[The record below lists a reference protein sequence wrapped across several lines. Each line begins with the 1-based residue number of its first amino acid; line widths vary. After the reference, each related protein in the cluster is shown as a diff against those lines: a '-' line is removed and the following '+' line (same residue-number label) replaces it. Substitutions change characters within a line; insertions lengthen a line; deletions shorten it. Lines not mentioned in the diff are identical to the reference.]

1 MNILNKI
8 KDHPNQ
14 FLGFEILIFIWYFG
28 CAFVYRFIGM
38 HLSLASFIATL
49 TMLIVMTA
57 MGFII
62 PQKPL
67 PKKIYLIAEFFIL
80 FLPYISKNFLNLP
93 LLGVFVLLRA
103 YQMFGIK
110 IVRPSSIMLTLF
122 ILISTLF
129 TKSFLT
135 IVLNNNNDFMDNIV
149 IIKSNYIFW
158 LINIMLLINYMISN
172 SESKKKLNVALDQL
186 RKYSIQIEEQTRMLE
201 RNRIA
206 YDIHDSLG
214 HNLAAQGILIEN
226 IIQLTNM
233 NNNDKVNN
241 LLLKSKE
248 LCSKSLMDLR
258 WAVSNIKHTDQ
269 HNVAIESSIKN
280 MIIDFENTT
289 GIICQ
294 YFLSIPVD
302 STVKISTVVYR
313 ILQEALTNISRYS
326 QADQVNIQIF
336 SKNSYLHILIQD
348 NGKGFDPTKETS
360 GFGLQSMKER
370 TTSLNGQFNINSEPG
385 KGCLITSRIP
395 LEYAREFNPEEE
407 ASKYSQ
413 A

>member
-1 MNILNKI
+1 MNILKKI
-8 KDHPNQ
+8 NNNPNQ
-14 FLGFEILIFIWYFG
+14 FLYYELLMEIWYIIS
-28 CAFVYRFIGM
+28 AFIYWRLLEFSTLEFVCSASMVIMIG
-38 HLSLASFIATL
+38 
-49 TMLIVMTA
+49 V
-57 MGFII
+57 MGFVF
-62 PQKPL
+62 PQKAFHI
-67 PKKIYLIAEFFIL
+67 KIYWIAQLCIL
-80 FLPYISKNFLNLP
+80 SLPYISNNFIYLP
-93 LLGVFVLLRA
+93 LLSTIVFLRA
-103 YQMFGIK
+103 YQIHGIK
-110 IVRPSSIMLTLF
+110 SVRYLSILVILF
-122 ILISTLF
+122 IFISSRLVRSAMTQAIN
-129 TKSFLT
+129 SSD
-135 IVLNNNNDFMDNIV
+135 ISYIHSYIRV
-149 IIKSNYIFW
+149 NYVFW
-158 LINIMLLINYMISN
+158 LIIAILLIVYMIAT
-172 SESKKKLNVALDQL
+172 SESKKKLNVAIDQL
-186 RKYSIQIEEQTRMLE
+186 RKYLIQIEEQSRMLE

-214 HNLAAQGILIEN
+214 HNLAAQSILIEN
-226 IIQLTNM
+226 IIQLSNM

-269 HNVAIESSIKN
+269 HNIAIESSIKN

-302 STVKISTVVYR
+302 LPSKINTAIYR

-370 TTSLNGQFNINSEPG
+370 TTSLNGQFHINSEPG

-395 LEYAREFNPEEE
+395 LEYAQEFNPEED